1 MNRKN
6 AKGKTD
12 IAQIE
17 EGAEI
22 LLDFEKLQKAVQC
35 GEDIIPVAVQD
46 VESKEILLIAHVNEM
61 ALEYTL
67 KHRIATFWST
77 SRNELWVKGATSGD
91 KLELVDVLVNC
102 EQNSLVYLVKLLGK
116 GSCHTKGPDGEARFG
131 CYYRKIKGGKLEF
144 IR

>member
-12 IAQIE
+12 MAQIE

-35 GEDIIPVAVQD
+35 GEPIIPVAVQD
-46 VESKEILLIAHVNEM
+46 VESREILVVASVNET

-67 KHRIATFWST
+67 KHGIAAFWST

-102 EQNSLVYLVKLLGK
+102 EQNSLVYLVKMLGK
-116 GSCHTKGPDGEARFG
+116 GSCHTRGSDGEARFS

>member
-12 IAQIE
+12 MTQIE

-22 LLDFEKLQKAVQC
+22 LLDFEKMQKAVQG
-35 GEDIIPVAVQD
+35 GEAIIPVAVQD
-46 VESKEILLIAHVNEM
+46 AESKEILLIAHVNET

-67 KHRIATFWST
+67 KHGIATFWST

-116 GSCHTKGPDGEARFG
+116 GSCHTEGTDGEARFS
-131 CYYRKIKGGKLEF
+131 CYYRKISDGKLEF